1 MHVCNY
7 TSVFL
12 FAFFLTFR
20 KDIMDAYAEEKKKAL
35 DYMAATKSRVAITT
49 DLWACENQKRGTWLL
64 QPILLMIHGY
74 LEIL

>member
-1 MHVCNY
+1 
-7 TSVFL
+7 
-12 FAFFLTFR
+12 
-20 KDIMDAYAEEKKKAL
+20 MDAYAEEKKKAL

-74 LEIL
+74 LEAL